1 MGWVV
6 VGLDRLLIK
15 LAQAATGNG
24 PTPISWLGPGVWS
37 LPWVE
42 WSQAVVVERFEE
54 LWRV

>member
-54 LWRV
+54 LR